1 MAIKTKDEI
10 LSAVRDKFPDDA
22 SDEVISLIEDISDT
36 YTDLETKAKGDGVD
50 WKAKAREIDEE
61 WRKKYR
67 DRFFSGKND
76 TEDEV
81 EPDEVDPDLKKYN
94 YEDLFSKE

>member
-1 MAIKTKDEI
+1 MAIKTKEEI

-50 WKAKAREIDEE
+50 WKAKAQEIDED

-67 DRFFSGKND
+67 DRFFSGKKD
-76 TEDEV
+76 DEDEV
-81 EPDEVDPDLKKYN
+81 ESDEENPDLKKYN
-94 YEDLFSKE
+94 YEDLFTKE

>member
-10 LSAVRDKFPDDA
+10 LTALRDRFSDDA

-50 WKAKAREIDEE
+50 WKAKAQEIDEE
-61 WRKKYR
+61 WRKKYK
-67 DRFFSGKND
+67 DRFFSGKKED
-76 TEDEV
+76 DEV
-81 EPDEVDPDLKKYN
+81 EPDEVDPELKKYN

>member
-10 LSAVRDKFPDDA
+10 LTALRDKFPDDA

-50 WKAKAREIDEE
+50 WKAKAQEIDEE
-61 WRKKYR
+61 WRKKYK
-67 DRFFSGKND
+67 DRFFSGKKD
-76 TEDEV
+76 DEV
-81 EPDEVDPDLKKYN
+81 EPDDEDPELKKYN